1 MPTTVLQHCV
11 QVTIYR
17 SDLPGE
23 VDLQLTVGGAAGDGY
38 VDVLAS
44 PDGVTPSGPVYA
56 NGAAGFHASECLSIK
71 LHYHRSE
78 GKPTS
83 VPVTYSYT
91 VL

>member
-23 VDLQLTVGGAAGDGY
+23 VDLQLTVGGATGDGY

-56 NGAAGFHASECLSIK
+56 NGAAGFHASGCLSIK